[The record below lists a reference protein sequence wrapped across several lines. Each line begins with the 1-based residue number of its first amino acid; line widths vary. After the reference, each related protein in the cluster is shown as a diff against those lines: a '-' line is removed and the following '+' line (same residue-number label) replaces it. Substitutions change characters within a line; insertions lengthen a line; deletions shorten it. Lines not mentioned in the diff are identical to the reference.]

1 MSTNYLVT
9 EQAVYPIGKK
19 EKALAFFKVCEIQTG
34 ADLFNLLPT
43 DISLAHFFLINQDQA
58 LLLDLAVSDAGFE
71 EVIENVLQ
79 QRFECDLSQIK
90 LGEAKVHDFKPQA
103 TLDEIKSNLF

>member
-9 EQAVYPIGKK
+9 KQNVYPSEHK
-19 EKALAFFKVCEIQTG
+19 ERALSFFKVCEIQTG

-43 DISLAHFFLINQDQA
+43 DISLVHFFLTNQDDA
-58 LLLDLAVSDAGFE
+58 FLLDIAISDDGFE

-79 QRFECDLSQIK
+79 KRFDCDISQIK
-90 LGEAKVHDFKPQA
+90 LGEATVLDFQPQA
-103 TLDEIKSNLF
+103 TLAEIKNNLF